1 MSKPADNNTEVRF
14 DNIAPISEEHW
25 HRISCHIHCGN
36 IELLIPASSNGS
48 GVQLLPQID
57 DALVDEIL
65 ENLDEEFGR
74 KLAEC
79 LSKYGFAEVP
89 DESQRD

>member
-1 MSKPADNNTEVRF
+1 MSKRLDNRNEVRF

-25 HRISCHIHCGN
+25 HRISCHIQGGN
-36 IELLIPASSNGS
+36 MELLIPAPSNGS

-65 ENLDEEFGR
+65 EILDEEFGR

-79 LSKYGFAEVP
+79 LSGYGFAEMP
-89 DESQRD
+89 DESQHD